1 MAVVLPAPLRPRKPR
16 TSPWTTSRLR
26 SFKAVSD
33 PYCFV
38 RPRIEMA
45 GVCASVVL
53 TRSLRKSVA
62 PSLCSRATQ
71 KDSVSLARHLDMARS
86 FSSRW
91 VRAHSALR
99 PTSVRMEAVEQRRA
113 ICGAEYMI
121 GDCDWLWVALAAVI
135 TGSTE
140 RPEPNREAERSRG

>member
-71 KDSVSLARHLDMARS
+71 KESASPARHLDMARS

-91 VRAHSALR
+91 VRAHSPELLHRHRGADEEQAARLR
-99 PTSVRMEAVEQRRA
+99 VSDLLLLTVSILYHHRP
-113 ICGAEYMI
+113 
-121 GDCDWLWVALAAVI
+121 LAALLATPTAAI
-135 TGSTE
+135 E
-140 RPEPNREAERSRG
+140 L